1 MSSDLE
7 VLKKKV
13 SDLQELVQKQNLLI
27 SKTGKNVLELQIPKQ
42 KSDVD
47 NFGPSRAQVT
57 AQFDS
62 TDFATNDDLVQLVAE
77 LQGELNVIEER
88 SIRRLVNST
97 KTDQDATLAPIPN
110 ADGEAPSLTDEMFPH
125 TLKEFEEMDD
135 IRLYRLAKFYE
146 KLPLTMKEQ
155 EDFDKVLEG
164 KVEDLHISKLSDEDI
179 TKELKKLSKDELD
192 DAFNDIAR
200 YLGLRSRRG
209 TGIW

>member
-1 MSSDLE
+1 MSSELE

-27 SKTGKNVLELQIPKQ
+27 SKTGKNVLELQIAKQ

-110 ADGEAPSLTDEMFPH
+110 ADG
-125 TLKEFEEMDD
+125 
-135 IRLYRLAKFYE
+135 
-146 KLPLTMKEQ
+146 
-155 EDFDKVLEG
+155 
-164 KVEDLHISKLSDEDI
+164 
-179 TKELKKLSKDELD
+179 
-192 DAFNDIAR
+192 
-200 YLGLRSRRG
+200 
-209 TGIW
+209 